1 MDDKVKELLDKIRG
15 TASVAADAA
24 ADTARV
30 AGKKAG
36 QMVDV
41 AKLNVQLFD
50 LNGDFNDILRR
61 LGQVMYDT
69 HRGQTPEGDP
79 VTELLAEADE
89 TAAKVEEVK
98 SRIADLRQSRS
109 CPTCGAQMK
118 ITKWYPQQGKR
129 YLTMTTCPEHGP
141 YLLRVRLVPEEGGTL
156 QANRMLY
163 EADSQTAQSYARL
176 QQKPRRPRRRR
187 RSKAARTAPPQ
198 A

>member
-1 MDDKVKELLDKIRG
+1 MEDKVKDLLDRIRG
-15 TASVAADAA
+15 TASVAADAC

-30 AGKKAG
+30 AGRKAG

-98 SRIADLRQSRS
+98 SRIADLRQAQA
-109 CPTCGAQMK
+109 CPGCGAPCGREDQF
-118 ITKWYPQQGKR
+118 
-129 YLTMTTCPEHGP
+129 C
-141 YLLRVRLVPEEGGTL
+141 
-156 QANRMLY
+156 
-163 EADSQTAQSYARL
+163 
-176 QQKPRRPRRRR
+176 RRCGA
-187 RSKAARTAPPQ
+187 KLA
-198 A
+198 